1 MKMNLEEYKK
11 WKSPKELE
19 LPSGLKIKVRDLS
32 PWDLL
37 VAASKQKEYKPND
50 PQLIEYLMK
59 KFIVWPQIGK
69 DWEIEDIRP
78 DDYVFLQ
85 NKLFESFSLERF
97 DTTVKSVEK
106 IKEENKDFS
115 E

>member
-1 MKMNLEEYKK
+1 MNLEEYKK
-11 WKSPKELE
+11 WKAPKELE

-50 PQLIEYLMK
+50 PQLIECLMK

-97 DTTVKSVEK
+97 DTAVKSVEN

>member
-1 MKMNLEEYKK
+1 MEMNLEEYKK
-11 WKSPKELE
+11 WKAPKELE
-19 LPSGLKIKVRDLS
+19 LPSGLKIRVRDLS

-59 KFIVWPQIGK
+59 KLIVWPQIGK

-97 DTTVKSVEK
+97 DTAVKSVKK

>member
-1 MKMNLEEYKK
+1 MNLEEYKK
-11 WKSPKELE
+11 WKAPKELE

-85 NKLFESFSLERF
+85 NRLFESFSLERF
-97 DTTVKSVEK
+97 DTAVKSVEN

>member
-1 MKMNLEEYKK
+1 MNLEEYKK
-11 WKSPKELE
+11 WRAPKELT
-19 LPSGLKIKVRDLS
+19 LPSGFTIKVRDLS

-50 PQLIEYLMK
+50 PALIRELMQ
-59 KFIVWPQIGK
+59 KFIVWPKIGK

-78 DDYVFLQ
+78 DDYIFLQ

-97 DTTVKSVEK
+97 DNAIRAVEK
-106 IKEENKDFS
+106 IAEDNQDFS

>member
-1 MKMNLEEYKK
+1 MDLQEYKK
-11 WKSPKELE
+11 WKEPKTLK
-19 LPSGLKIKVRDLS
+19 LPSGLEIKVRDLT

-50 PQLIEYLMK
+50 PQLIEFLMK
-59 KFIVWPQIGK
+59 KFIVWPKIGE

-78 DDYVFLQ
+78 DDFVFLQ

-97 DTTVKSVEK
+97 DNAIKQIESVRET
-106 IKEENKDFS
+106 NKDFS